1 VTEVLARPGVS
12 ERIAST
18 GVRYLVWLD
27 GATRK
32 TDGGGS
38 LACGAAPGAAGCV
51 GFGWWE
57 KESDFEAVIWDLKSA
72 KSAGSVGTN
81 VTGTSAIVG
90 AIVPLPFIARVEG
103 TACKRLAGQLQSFF
117 QGGAPAP

>member
-1 VTEVLARPGVS
+1 VS
-12 ERIAST
+12 ERISAS

-57 KESDFEAVIWDLKSA
+57 KESDFEAVIWDLKSG

-90 AIVPLPFIARVEG
+90 AVVPLPFIARVEG
-103 TACKRLAGQLQSFF
+103 TACKRLAEQLQSFF
-117 QGGAPAP
+117 QGGTPAP